1 MLCSFLFFFLA
12 DGVQFCFPSS
22 SSPALGEPS
31 RVQHCLPSLVRLQT
45 RESACPPDL
54 QQAASLILGHFLSVR
69 RLRSQRAGEQANGR
83 AGEDG
88 GDSVREVREGDVVV
102 VGLDAT
108 GKVLVDDCSKGEPV

>member
-1 MLCSFLFFFLA
+1 MIPCFVLFFFLA
-12 DGVQFCFPSS
+12 DGVHFCFPSS
-22 SSPALGEPS
+22 SSPALDEPS

-54 QQAASLILGHFLSVR
+54 QQAASLILGHSPFLSVR
-69 RLRSQRAGEQANGR
+69 RLRSQRAGEQANER

-88 GDSVREVREGDVVV
+88 GDSVREGDVVV